1 MKLTP
6 RLETIAHLIDQGK
19 RVGDVGSDHGYLV
32 AYLVENQRVSKAIA
46 TDINQ
51 GPVDNA
57 ISTLKE
63 NNLLDAIEV
72 RLGGGLEPYS
82 AGEID
87 IAVIAGMG
95 GMLIRDILIERLAF
109 AKSLDY
115 LILQPMTQQTE
126 LRKWLVANGFELF
139 NEKNIREGNKYYEI
153 FCIRPGETPV
163 LDDIQYEIGFKVEL
177 PKMEDEDIHEYEAFL
192 KHKINKYHKIIKEIT
207 QKGSPGTAD
216 TLAVAKERLGKIE
229 EVLND
234 VRQR

>member
-6 RLETIAHLIDQGK
+6 RLETIAKLIEKDK
-19 RVGDVGSDHGYLV
+19 TVGDVGSDHGYLV
-32 AYLVENQRVSKAIA
+32 AYLVENQLVSKAIA

-63 NNLLDAIEV
+63 NNLLDLVEV
-72 RLGGGLEPYS
+72 RLGGGLVPYHE
-82 AGEID
+82 GEID

-95 GMLIRDILIERLAF
+95 GMLIRDIILERLAF
-109 AKSLDY
+109 AKTLDY

-126 LRKWLVANGFELF
+126 LRKWLVANGFEIF
-139 NEKNIREGNKYYEI
+139 NEKNIREGHKYYEI
-153 FCIRPGETPV
+153 FCIKPGQTPISDEV
-163 LDDIQYEIGFKVEL
+163 QYEIGFKVPL
-177 PKMEDEDIHEYEAFL
+177 PEMESGDLAEYEAFL
-192 KHKINKYHKIIKEIT
+192 KHKINKYHKIIGEIS
-207 QKGSPGTAD
+207 QKGSAGTAE
-216 TLAVAKERLGKIE
+216 TLVTAKERLGKLE

>member
-6 RLETIAHLIDQGK
+6 RLETIANLIERDK

-32 AYLVENQRVSKAIA
+32 AYLVENKMVSKAIA

-51 GPVDNA
+51 GPIDNA
-57 ISTLKE
+57 ISTLRE
-63 NNLLDAIEV
+63 NNLLDGVEV

-82 AGEID
+82 DGEID

-95 GMLIRDILIERLAF
+95 GMLIRDIILERLAF
-109 AKSLDY
+109 AKDLDY

-126 LRKWLVANGFELF
+126 LRKWLIANDFEIF
-139 NEKNIREGNKYYEI
+139 NEKNVREGHKYYEI
-153 FCIRPGETPV
+153 FCIKPGRTEV
-163 LDDIQYEIGFKVEL
+163 ADEIQYEIGFKGPL
-177 PKMEDEDIHEYEAFL
+177 PEMGEGDIQEYEAFL
-192 KHKINKYHKIIKEIT
+192 KHKINKYRKIIGEISH
-207 QKGSPGTAD
+207 KGSSNTAE
-216 TLAVAKERLGKIE
+216 TLALARERLGKIE

>member
-6 RLETIAHLIDQGK
+6 RLETIAKLLPKGK

-32 AYLVENQRVSKAIA
+32 AYLVEQQWVSRAIA

-63 NNLLDAIEV
+63 NNMLDLVEV
-72 RLGGGLEPYS
+72 RLGGGLEPYVD
-82 AGEID
+82 GEID

-95 GMLIRDILIERLAF
+95 GMLIRDIILERLAF
-109 AKSLDY
+109 ARNLNF
-115 LILQPMTQQTE
+115 LVLQPMTQQTE
-126 LRKWLVANGFELF
+126 LRKWLVSKDFEIF
-139 NEKNIREGNKYYEI
+139 NEKNVREGNKYYEI
-153 FCIRPGETPV
+153 FCIKPGKTMVIDP
-163 LDDIQYEIGFKVEL
+163 IQYEIGFKQPL
-177 PKMEDEDIHEYEAFL
+177 PEMGTEDLQAYEAFL
-192 KHKINKYHKIIKEIT
+192 KHKINKYHKIIGEIT
-207 QKGSPGTAD
+207 HKGSAGSA
-216 TLAVAKERLGKIE
+216 ERLELATEKLHKIE